1 MIIKQYKMVVP
12 KSAPQ
17 GSTPA
22 DRIAEIYV
30 MDLRITKGLHLDVIP
45 AWAWT

>member
-1 MIIKQYKMVVP
+1 MIIKQYKMLVP
-12 KSAPQ
+12 KCAPQ

-30 MDLRITKGLHLDVIP
+30 MDLRTTKRLHPDVIP
-45 AWAWT
+45 ARA